1 MDEQSIFLNALEK
14 TTSEER
20 TAWLNEACGNDDA
33 LKQRIRQLLQ
43 KHEAAGSFMEKPA
56 PGLDET
62 IIPATSGN
70 NLAAALDAGLSAAF
84 GKDAAVVLG
93 DMNHSV
99 LTMLSDSIGKVP
111 RVALRESA
119 AEGEDPI
126 SKPNSPEVP
135 KSDSDSRYRLDGEI
149 ARGGMGAILKGRDT
163 DLGRDLAIKVLLD
176 SHKDKP
182 DVIQRFVEEA
192 QIGGQLQHPGIAPV
206 YELGQ
211 FADKRPFFSMKLVKG
226 QTLADRE
233 DATEDRGKFIG
244 IFEQVCQTMA
254 YAHSRGV
261 IHRDLKPANIMVGAF
276 GEVQVM
282 DWGLAKVLSSGG
294 VADEKKAHDKQQ
306 GQSIIQTMRSTG
318 SDAPGSFGSTGSET
332 QMGSVMG
339 TPAYMPPEQALG
351 EVDLMNER
359 ADVFGLGAIL
369 CEILTGQPPYVADD
383 GTQVYRLAS
392 RGKLED
398 AFARLDQ
405 CGADAELI
413 ALTKH
418 CLQVEPADRPQDSG
432 VLAERVTA
440 YLESVEQKL
449 RQTELAKADAL
460 VRAEEL
466 RRRQKLAYTA
476 GTAIVATLVIG
487 ISVSLWQMFRAT
499 NAEQLARDEATRA
512 TAAEVLAR
520 DEAARATLAE
530 TLAKDEAARATAAEK
545 RTAETLVE
553 VAAERDAKELAR
565 KDAADIS
572 TFLSDVMQSP
582 DPTRDGREIKV
593 VELLDNAAKKLETGL
608 ADQPDQ
614 RAKLQA
620 TLSRTYY
627 ALGLYQQAIP
637 LQEQVRDYRLATF
650 GPEHPNTLRAM
661 HNLAVSYDAAGRL
674 DEALKLQEEV
684 LPLMRKVHGPEHPD
698 TLGAMGNLAVLYQAA
713 GRQDEALQLKE
724 EVLTL
729 SRQVN
734 GPEHPSTLKAMGNL
748 ANSYNDAGRQDEAL
762 QLLEEVLTLMRQV
775 NGPSTPTRS
784 RRCTTWGVST
794 STPAARTRRS
804 SWRKRS

>member
-418 CLQVEPADRPQDSG
+418 CLQVEPADRPQDAG

-487 ISVSLWQMFRAT
+487 ISVSLWQMVRAT

-572 TFLSDVMQSP
+572 TFLSEVMQSP

-608 ADQPDQ
+608 ADQPEQ
-614 RAKLQA
+614 RAKLQE
-620 TLSRTYY
+620 TLGETYH
-627 ALGLYQQAIP
+627 ALGLYRQAIP
-637 LQEQVRDYRLATF
+637 LQEQVRDYFLATF
-650 GPEHPNTLRAM
+650 GPEHPDTLSAM
-661 HNLAVSYDAAGRL
+661 HSLAISY
-674 DEALKLQEEV
+674 
-684 LPLMRKVHGPEHPD
+684 H
-698 TLGAMGNLAVLYQAA
+698 
-713 GRQDEALQLKE
+713 
-724 EVLTL
+724 
-729 SRQVN
+729 
-734 GPEHPSTLKAMGNL
+734 
-748 ANSYNDAGRQDEAL
+748 DAGR
-762 QLLEEVLTLMRQV
+762 
-775 NGPSTPTRS
+775 
-784 RRCTTWGVST
+784 
-794 STPAARTRRS
+794 
-804 SWRKRS
+804 

>member
-418 CLQVEPADRPQDSG
+418 CLQVEPADRPQDAG

>member
-1 MDEQSIFLNALEK
+1 MNALEK

-99 LTMLSDSIGKVP
+99 LTMLSGSIGKVP

-149 ARGGMGAILKGRDT
+149 ARGGMGAIIKGRDT

-182 DVIQRFVEEA
+182 EVIQRLVEEA
-192 QIGGQLQHPGIAPV
+192 QIGWQLQHPGIAPV
-206 YELGQ
+206 YELWQ

-226 QTLADRE
+226 QTLAKLLAVRE
-233 DATEDRGKFIG
+233 DAADERGKFIG

-413 ALTKH
+413 GLTKH
-418 CLQVEPADRPQDSG
+418 CLQVEPADRPQDAG

-487 ISVSLWQMFRAT
+487 ISVSLWQMVRAT

-553 VAAERDAKELAR
+553 VAAERDVKELAR

-572 TFLSDVMQSP
+572 TFLSEVMQSP

-608 ADQPDQ
+608 ADQPDQPDQ

-734 GPEHPSTLKAMGNL
+734 GPEHPSTLKAIGNL

-762 QLLEEVLTLMRQV
+762 QLLEEAMTLMRQV
-775 NGPSTPTRS
+775 NGPEHPDTLKAMHNLGSFYFDA
-784 RRCTTWGVST
+784 GF
-794 STPAARTRRS
+794 
-804 SWRKRS
+804 